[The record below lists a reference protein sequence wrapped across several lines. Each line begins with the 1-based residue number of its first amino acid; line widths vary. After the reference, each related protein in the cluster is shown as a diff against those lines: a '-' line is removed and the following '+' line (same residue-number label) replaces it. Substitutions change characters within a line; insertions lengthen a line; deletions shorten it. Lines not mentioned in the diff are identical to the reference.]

1 MAVIQLMPTDYLT
14 SVSQEQKWEERC
26 GGGVGAVSELDE
38 LFFFACWKQVKFD
51 YSPQSVWTVPL
62 TKPYIVKLFRVRWM
76 SLRMLNYWIEV
87 SHMISD

>member
-38 LFFFACWKQVKFD
+38 LFFFCLLKAGEIWLQ
-51 YSPQSVWTVPL
+51 SPKCVNGAFNETLHCKAVPC
-62 TKPYIVKLFRVRWM
+62 P
-76 SLRMLNYWIEV
+76 LNE
-87 SHMISD
+87 SEDA